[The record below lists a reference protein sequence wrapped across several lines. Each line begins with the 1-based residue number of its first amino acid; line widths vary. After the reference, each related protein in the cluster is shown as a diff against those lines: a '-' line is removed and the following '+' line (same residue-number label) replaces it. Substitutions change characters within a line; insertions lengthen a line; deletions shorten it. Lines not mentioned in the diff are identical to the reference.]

1 MILKRG
7 SSVNGNFADRQDFDT
22 TNPIAVK
29 QFTISRVYKG
39 ILLDIRDELLA
50 HENGCN

>member
-22 TNPIAVK
+22 ANPIAVK
-29 QFTISRVYKG
+29 HITISRVYES
-39 ILLDIRDELLA
+39 ILLYMRDDSST
-50 HENGCN
+50 HENACN